1 MDAEDTREFHKFPKG
16 ERCVEC
22 GSKKWY
28 WDGGR
33 RYCRRGHQVEGV
45 VQFEFGDDEY
55 GDTGKVARKAKEVR
69 QREKQKL
76 AGKAARDLYLEC
88 VQLVLRLQVDWL
100 VNAKGH
106 KAELETVVRDLWD
119 LRLRGSPAAATEE
132 QMLHDSTSEAE
143 LSVFSS
149 QPTSEQDE
157 SGSTLPHRKKRAK
170 SWASDAGD
178 GWPAPRLPDTL
189 ALCYLGCLLLRAPTR
204 IGDFVRWAKGGNIT
218 YKQASRQ
225 MPQEMWNR
233 LPATH
238 QKQFQVADLARFDD
252 GELHSSVMNLALS
265 FHANYEMVFPPLNDV
280 LMTLQYVRELGLPV
294 EIVSVARRIPPIMTL
309 GYSFPVEAP
318 RIRAIHHPEILL
330 SCVIVLATQW
340 CFPFEQVSLPS
351 QDDNGQ
357 IPKLDWDK
365 WHAVMSQAVKEARAT
380 SSTDYRTATAADI
393 TSMPPDELD
402 KYFTH
407 AALHIESKDE
417 NAFLAEFFP
426 VEEARP
432 KAAEP
437 EEADDALNKRLQKV
451 QIEAASFDEEKES
464 QPTGT
469 NLRYFSYRTL
479 GDLPPHG
486 RAFYDRAAQLAG
498 LSTESL
504 LKAVNMLELQIRAW
518 RRRQKK
524 QATNRSSMAATEAA
538 DAASSDDDPIDTI
551 NEGR

>member
-45 VQFEFGDDEY
+45 VQFEFGDDEF

-157 SGSTLPHRKKRAK
+157 SGSTLPHPKKRAK

-225 MPQEMWNR
+225 IPQEMWNR

-351 QDDNGQ
+351 QDDNVR
-357 IPKLDWDK
+357 IPQLDWEK
-365 WHAVMSQAVKEARAT
+365 WHGVMLQAVKEAQAT
-380 SSTDYRTATAADI
+380 PSTDYRTATVADI
-393 TSMPPDELD
+393 TSMSPDELD

-407 AALHIESKDE
+407 MALHIESKDE
-417 NAFLAEFFP
+417 NAFLTEFFP

-437 EEADDALNKRLQKV
+437 EEADDALNKRLHKV
-451 QIEAASFDEEKES
+451 QIEAAK
-464 QPTGT
+464 
-469 NLRYFSYRTL
+469 R
-479 GDLPPHG
+479 
-486 RAFYDRAAQLAG
+486 
-498 LSTESL
+498 
-504 LKAVNMLELQIRAW
+504 
-518 RRRQKK
+518 
-524 QATNRSSMAATEAA
+524 
-538 DAASSDDDPIDTI
+538 
-551 NEGR
+551 

>member
-280 LMTLQYVRELGLPV
+280 LMTLQY
-294 EIVSVARRIPPIMTL
+294 
-309 GYSFPVEAP
+309 
-318 RIRAIHHPEILL
+318 
-330 SCVIVLATQW
+330 W

-407 AALHIESKDE
+407 VALHIESKDE